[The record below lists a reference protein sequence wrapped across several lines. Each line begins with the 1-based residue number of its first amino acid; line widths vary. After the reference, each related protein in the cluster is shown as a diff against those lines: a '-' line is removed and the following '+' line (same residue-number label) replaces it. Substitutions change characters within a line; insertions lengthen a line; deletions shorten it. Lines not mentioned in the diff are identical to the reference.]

1 MSIHYKGINNKF
13 GIKCRFMIFE
23 PLLSLMIN
31 VGVVVVHICYTLIVV
46 KVIFTLL
53 FIQLSIPQ
61 QLPLVCKY
69 LSHIY
74 SFISFHYITYLVYH
88 NITHFR
94 QLASHQLVSMS
105 VLSLIINNVNVD
117 FILNE

>member
-1 MSIHYKGINNKF
+1 
-13 GIKCRFMIFE
+13 MIFE
-23 PLLSLMIN
+23 SLLSLMIN

-46 KVIFTLL
+46 KVIFTL

-61 QLPLVCKY
+61 QLPLICKY
-69 LSHIY
+69 LSYIY
-74 SFISFHYITYLVYH
+74 SFISFHYITYLVHFVYH

-105 VLSLIINNVNVD
+105 ALSLIINNVNVD

>member
-1 MSIHYKGINNKF
+1 MTKQTLKPVDVKLTKGINNKF

-53 FIQLSIPQ
+53 FIQLP
-61 QLPLVCKY
+61 
-69 LSHIY
+69 
-74 SFISFHYITYLVYH
+74 
-88 NITHFR
+88 
-94 QLASHQLVSMS
+94 
-105 VLSLIINNVNVD
+105 
-117 FILNE
+117 